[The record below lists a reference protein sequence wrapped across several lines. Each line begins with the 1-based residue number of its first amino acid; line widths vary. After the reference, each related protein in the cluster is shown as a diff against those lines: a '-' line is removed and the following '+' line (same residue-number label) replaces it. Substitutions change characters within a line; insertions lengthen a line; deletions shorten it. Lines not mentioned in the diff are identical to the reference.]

1 MGVGSGFMSF
11 ARGWNR
17 YVSGIGHKIKGGAT
31 YYWNGGDN
39 PSVEDWE
46 SLKGRIEGWQ
56 EYYYGSDLM
65 DAGKQSMGSGVG
77 EMWDGIVGEDEEAP
91 EAGSAPYDGVGGA
104 PPTSQGAPDAGPTA
118 GPDEEQ
124 ESE

>member
-17 YVSGIGHKIKGGAT
+17 YASGIGHKIKGGAK

-39 PSVEDWE
+39 PSVDDWE
-46 SLKGRIEGWQ
+46 SLTGRIEGGQ

-65 DAGKQSMGSGVG
+65 DAGKQSMGSGIG
-77 EMWDGIVGEDEEAP
+77 EMWEGIVGEDEEESGA
-91 EAGSAPYDGVGGA
+91 APYDGVGGA
-104 PPTSQGAPDAGPTA
+104 PPVSQGAGAGPTG
-118 GPDEEQ
+118 GPEEQ
-124 ESE
+124 EDSE